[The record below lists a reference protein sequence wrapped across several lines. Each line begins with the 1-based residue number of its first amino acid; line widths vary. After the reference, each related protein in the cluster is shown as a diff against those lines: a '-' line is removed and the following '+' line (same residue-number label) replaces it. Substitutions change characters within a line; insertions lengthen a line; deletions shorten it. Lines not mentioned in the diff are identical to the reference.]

1 MTQNEKYLKKLK
13 DGVIPIL
20 CDKEL
25 KNFELWSCEEYY
37 IDDDHINFYI
47 PVTFD
52 TLKTFC
58 LDVSDCDDY
67 INVYMDWYPESFYRE
82 EKIEMHL
89 YYCNNV
95 GKLGDFY
102 LEVRLS
108 GEQHSFFKNRL
119 INLCKR
125 VYGQYPA
132 EIFEKSI
139 I

>member
-1 MTQNEKYLKKLK
+1 MTQNDIYLKNLK

-25 KNFELWSCEEYY
+25 KNFVLWACEEYY

-82 EKIEMHL
+82 EKVEMHL

-95 GKLGDFY
+95 GKLGDFC

-119 INLCKR
+119 ISLCKL